1 MNSTFPAPEVFYDA
15 ENAQTRIPNVSR
27 DARGDRFV
35 YLSPVRVE
43 RCCLRCGALLAFY
56 AQPAQLITAKI
67 VCRRG
72 RGRGFVANQRKQN
85 DAYYKV
91 KYTHDECLANIREPN
106 TATV

>member
-56 AQPAQLITAKI
+56 AQPSQFITATI
-67 VCRRG
+67 VCSTWSRP
-72 RGRGFVANQRKQN
+72 GFRCEPAQN